1 MTILHIERIG
11 GLAGFGG
18 AHARIRSQGQID
30 TSELSDT
37 ERQTVDSLFRNRGAP
52 KKLEVADGFQFRI
65 TQGAKTVVVSEA
77 AVPAKIAACVR
88 DELI

>member
-18 AHARIRSQGQID
+18 AHTRIRSRGQID

-37 ERQTVDSLFRNRGAP
+37 ERQAVDSLFRNRGAP
-52 KKLEVADGFQFRI
+52 EAPKIADGFRFRI
-65 TQGAKTVVVSEA
+65 TQGTKTVVVSEA
-77 AVPAKIAACVR
+77 VVPAKVAACVQ
-88 DELI
+88 DEFI